1 MAIVAAVIIRTLFSV
16 TGMMSCRCSV
26 AGGLTGVMC
35 IRGGVGI
42 IAGSAT
48 VITVA
53 SGVVG
58 ASVGLIRMAC
68 PSVGNRT
75 VVIGMMTITVRV
87 FVAGHGGSGKCK

>member
-1 MAIVAAVIIRTLFSV
+1 MTVVGSIAIMAAVIIGTLLGV
-16 TGMMSCRCSV
+16 TGMMPC
-26 AGGLTGVMC
+26 G
-35 IRGGVGI
+35 GGVGI

-68 PSVGNRT
+68 PGVGVRT
-75 VVIGMMTITVRV
+75 VMVGMMAIAGRV
-87 FVAGHGGSGKCK
+87 LVAGHGVNRECK